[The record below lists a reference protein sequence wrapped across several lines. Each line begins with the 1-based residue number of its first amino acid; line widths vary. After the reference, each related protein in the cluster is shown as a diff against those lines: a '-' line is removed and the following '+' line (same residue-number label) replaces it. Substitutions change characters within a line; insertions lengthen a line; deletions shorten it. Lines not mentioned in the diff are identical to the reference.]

1 MQLTRFLSAWLLPA
15 MAMAQTT
22 TFQTSTTT
30 ATATAPAT
38 PSPTMPGLAP
48 NCDGFHKLESGDNC
62 YEVAAKYGITMTQLY
77 AWNTVVNDSEFFN
90 SFFASRQHQS
100 SFHPSDKIPPPACS
114 NLLAGYYMCVHVPG
128 AEAPTKPE
136 PQMPGVVENCQKFY
150 QIKAGDGCWSIYT
163 EAGITYEQ
171 LRSWNTGIDAACG
184 NLWPDFY
191 VCIGV

>member
-1 MQLTRFLSAWLLPA
+1 MQLTRFLAAWLLPA
-15 MAMAQTT
+15 LAMAQTT
-22 TFQTSTTT
+22 TFQTSTITST

-48 NCDGFHKLESGDNC
+48 DCDGFHKLVDGENC
-62 YEVAAKYGITMTQLY
+62 FGIASKYGITMDQLY
-77 AWNTVVNDSEFFN
+77 TWNTIVN
-90 SFFASRQHQS
+90 A
-100 SFHPSDKIPPPACS
+100 ACS
-114 NLLAGYYMCVHVPG
+114 NLWAGYYMCVHVPG

-136 PQMPGVVENCQKFY
+136 PQMPGVVENCQEFY
-150 QIKAGDGCWSIYT
+150 QVKAGDSCWSIYT

-171 LRSWNTGIDAACG
+171 LRSWNKGIDAACG

>member
-77 AWNTVVNDSEFFN
+77 AWNTVVNDT
-90 SFFASRQHQS
+90 
-100 SFHPSDKIPPPACS
+100 CS